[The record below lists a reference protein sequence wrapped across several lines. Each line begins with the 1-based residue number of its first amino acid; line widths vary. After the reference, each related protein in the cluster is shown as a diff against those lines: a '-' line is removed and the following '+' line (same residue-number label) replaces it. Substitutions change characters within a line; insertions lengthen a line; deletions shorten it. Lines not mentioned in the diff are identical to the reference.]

1 MARHH
6 LLHEVPQI
14 EIEKLLFSQVARFL
28 QFFKCAHLKCYLF
41 GGNMPDTAYCM
52 IIAKLGLN

>member
-6 LLHEVPQI
+6 LLHKVAQI

-28 QFFKCAHLKCYLF
+28 QFSKCFLHLKFYLF
-41 GGNMPDTAYCM
+41 GGNDTAYCM

>member
-6 LLHEVPQI
+6 LLHKVAQI

-28 QFFKCAHLKCYLF
+28 HLKFYLF
-41 GGNMPDTAYCM
+41 SGNDTAYCM

>member
-6 LLHEVPQI
+6 LLHEVSQI

-28 QFFKCAHLKCYLF
+28 QFSKCFLHLKFYLF
-41 GGNMPDTAYCM
+41 GGNDYCM